1 MDDEIED
8 RAGRRERPTV
18 LRWTIVVLR
27 FLLSQWQVLGIGV
40 AVILAWLFPNI
51 GRKGGVIES
60 QYISWRNV
68 C

>member
-1 MDDEIED
+1 MGDEIE
-8 RAGRRERPTV
+8 GSGSRRERPTV
-18 LRWTIVVLR
+18 LRWTIVVLK

-60 QYISWRNV
+60 QYVSCRNV